1 MNTKEYIES
10 GILEEYV
17 LGTVSPQEKR
27 EVECLSSIYP
37 EIRAELDTLSAAMEQ
52 YAQTLRREP
61 PADVKVWL
69 LKELDFTNPEPETA
83 QGTPEPPAAAIT
95 LPEETTERPI
105 LPLYSKEEKDEIDSR
120 PTYRVTWL
128 VAASLGLVVLVFA
141 YFLYSQL
148 QGSQQT
154 LSALRESNQ
163 ELSDEVRTLRAKQL
177 QDNQTLAILKEPGTR
192 VIRLNATD
200 STTANLAT
208 IYWNASTGQVNLE
221 IDSLSRPPETQQYQ
235 LWAIVDGKPVDA
247 GVFDFGDGVRVVQ
260 QSKKFLK
267 ADAFAITL
275 ERRGGSPTPTLS
287 AMVVVGN
294 VKT

>member
-1 MNTKEYIES
+1 MNTKDYIES

-27 EVECLSSIYP
+27 EVECMSSIYP
-37 EIRAELDTLSAAMEQ
+37 EIRQELDTLSAAMEE

-61 PADVKVWL
+61 PTDIKDWL
-69 LKELDFTNPEPETA
+69 LKELEFGIPQTEAVEESPKAE
-83 QGTPEPPAAAIT
+83 IT
-95 LPEETTERPI
+95 SSEETTETPIRP
-105 LPLYSKEEKDEIDSR
+105 LNSKEEYLDSR
-120 PTYRVTWL
+120 PTFRVTWL
-128 VAASLGLVVLVFA
+128 VAASLGLIVLVFA

-154 LSALRESNQ
+154 LTSLRTANQ
-163 ELSDEVRTLRAKQL
+163 ELTEEVRILRGRQAESDQM
-177 QDNQTLAILKEPGTR
+177 LAILKEPGTR
-192 VIRLNATD
+192 VIRLNPTD
-200 STTANLAT
+200 STTSNLAT

-221 IDSLSRPPETQQYQ
+221 IDSLNRPQETQQYQ

-247 GVFDFGDGVRVVQ
+247 GVFDVGDGPRMVQ
-260 QSKKFLK
+260 QSKKFQK

-287 AMVVVGN
+287 TMVVVGY
-294 VKT
+294 VKS